1 MSSHTLTSPD
11 NGLPWLVADV
21 GGTNARFGWAR
32 SADGPI
38 EHVKTLPVAHYE
50 GPAQAAADYLK
61 QLAQDIG
68 AEAAVPH
75 KFAMAVATPVRGDQ
89 VKFTNSHWDF
99 SRQALKASVNV
110 RSLQVLNDFEALA
123 LSLPHLQPHQLN
135 THGGPQPLH
144 EGTLAVL
151 GPGTGLGVGGV
162 TQTAHGWVALPGEGG
177 HMTLAPTDDEES
189 ALLAWVRRSYPH
201 VSGERLLSGIGMPLL
216 HQAVCA
222 LAQAPQAELST
233 EQIVARGLSGEDA
246 HCRRA
251 LDHFCALLGNVAGS
265 VALVLGAR
273 SGVFIGGGI
282 VPRLGDF
289 FFASRF
295 REKFEAKG
303 RFEAY
308 LKAIP
313 TPVIIDTLVALRG
326 CTAALAQEEA

>member
-1 MSSHTLTSPD
+1 MSTDTFTSQ
-11 NGLPWLVADV
+11 NQGLPWLVADV
-21 GGTNARFGWAR
+21 GGTNARFGWVRTAQG
-32 SADGPI
+32 AI
-38 EHVKTLPVAHYE
+38 EHVKTLPVADFA
-50 GPAQAAADYLK
+50 GPAEAAADYLR
-61 QLAQDIG
+61 QLAQELGSD
-68 AEAAVPH
+68 AAVPH
-75 KFAMAVATPVRGDQ
+75 KAAMAVATPVRGDQ

-99 SRQALKASVNV
+99 SRSALKVSLNV

-123 LSLPHLQPHQLN
+123 LSLPHLEPQQLN
-135 THGGPQPLH
+135 TQGGPQPLH

-189 ALLAWVRRSYPH
+189 ALLAWVRQSYPH

-222 LAQAPQAELST
+222 LARQPQAELST

-246 HCRRA
+246 LCRRT

-282 VPRLGDF
+282 VPRLGEF

-326 CTAALAQEEA
+326 CTAALAQEDA